1 MLRLSWRIEAQQ
13 EAAQADGA
21 AGFLYFRLVLKLLT
35 LLGLLVGK
43 GAATRRR
50 KLQRARGTQRPKRP
64 TLSLRSTTASFD
76 ELPRNRLVGPVRQRN
91 HRRRRRRRDRHNII
105 YVNIGLFVLPKQP
118 LSRVLL
124 WSKHPSRR
132 REVRRNALSRRRPG
146 GGTMRVTNKRRGRRN
161 IEGDSIGVECFKT
174 SRERAGRGRARR
186 PSAAAASPLVEQRER
201 RFLL

>member
-1 MLRLSWRIEAQQ
+1 MRHSKRLHKRTVP
-13 EAAQADGA
+13 
-21 AGFLYFRLVLKLLT
+21 LVLFSKASTCGGGSKRSLKPASDAVGVQAK
-35 LLGLLVGK
+35 GL
-43 GAATRRR
+43 ATRTNPGRTGSWHTTAEAPSP
-50 KLQRARGTQRPKRP
+50 LP
-64 TLSLRSTTASFD
+64 LRSTTASFD

-146 GGTMRVTNKRRGRRN
+146 GGTMRVTHKRRGRRN

-186 PSAAAASPLVEQRER
+186 PSAAAASPLV
-201 RFLL
+201 

>member
-1 MLRLSWRIEAQQ
+1 MSWCIEAQQ

-21 AGFLYFRLVLKLLT
+21 GLAFSIFDLFALLKLLT
-35 LLGLLVGK
+35 LLGC
-43 GAATRRR
+43 R
-50 KLQRARGTQRPKRP
+50 QRGCNPQTLARTVSWHTTAEAPNP
-64 TLSLRSTTASFD
+64 LPLRSTTASFD

-146 GGTMRVTNKRRGRRN
+146 GGTMRVTHKRRGRRN

-186 PSAAAASPLVEQRER
+186 PSAAAASPLLQQRER

>member
-1 MLRLSWRIEAQQ
+1 MSWRIEAQQ

-35 LLGLLVGK
+35 LLGLQAKGLQPAEESYSGLVAHNGRS
-43 GAATRRR
+43 AQP
-50 KLQRARGTQRPKRP
+50 LP
-64 TLSLRSTTASFD
+64 LRSTTASFD

-186 PSAAAASPLVEQRER
+186 PSAAAASPLLQQRER